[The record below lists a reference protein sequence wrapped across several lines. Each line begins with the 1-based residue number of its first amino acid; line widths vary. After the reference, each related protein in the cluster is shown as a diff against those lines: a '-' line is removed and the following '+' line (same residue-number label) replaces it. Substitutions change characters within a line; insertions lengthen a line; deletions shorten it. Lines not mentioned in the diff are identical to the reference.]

1 VKGNLL
7 LCSNSAEMFVADE
20 ELDLLGDWRMTNTAS
35 VEVVKLAGAWR
46 AKTAL
51 PNFGRDQKPSPRRVD
66 QKLELLPAV
75 KSKNDF
81 RERLSSAAAAAGC
94 TSKARRTRLW
104 RTGWR
109 EARTKRCSGCRRTG
123 RWARTCRGTLGIA
136 RQKICPFPE
145 IC

>member
-1 VKGNLL
+1 MKGNLL
-7 LCSNSAEMFVADE
+7 LYSNSAEMFVADE
-20 ELDLLGDWRMTNTAS
+20 ELDLLEDWRTRSTVS

-51 PNFGRDQKPSPRRVD
+51 PNFARDRKPLPRRVD
-66 QKLELLPAV
+66 QKLEPLLAV

-81 RERLSSAAAAAGC
+81 RERPSFAAAVAGC
-94 TSKARRTRLW
+94 TSKVRRTRLW

-123 RWARTCRGTLGIA
+123 RWARTCRGTLGTA
-136 RQKICPFPE
+136 RQKICPFPG